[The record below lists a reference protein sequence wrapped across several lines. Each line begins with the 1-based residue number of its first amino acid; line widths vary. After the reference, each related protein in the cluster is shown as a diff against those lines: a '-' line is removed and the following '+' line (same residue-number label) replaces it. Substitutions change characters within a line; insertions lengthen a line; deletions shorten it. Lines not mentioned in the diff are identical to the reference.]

1 MSRQIVVAA
10 AARGRGRPLILATV
24 LATLWLS
31 AAATTATGQI
41 LGAPES
47 DPGRRYGEPTVKR
60 FRVGAEVEASRGA
73 CRDVL
78 AIVAIPW
85 QCAEQDVRV
94 LNEDVTPEVRQ
105 VDYRELDSGDVR
117 QMLIRIP
124 YLAAGAKARAVVSF
138 EVSVRPVLPPVDTHE
153 LKIPQRPGA
162 DVRRYLGDSPY
173 IESRNRKV
181 RSQAAEI
188 LEEVG
193 PDASAWQQVEAIYDY
208 VRSQVEYVEGRPD
221 QSAVATL
228 DEGKGDCHAITVAF
242 VALCRA
248 SRIPARMV
256 WVEDHCYPEFYL
268 EDAEGEGHWFPCQS
282 AGDRAF
288 GEMPDTRV
296 IFQKGDNFRLP
307 ERPRDRLRYATD
319 WARGL
324 PVPGGGKPKVR
335 FIREPL

>member
-1 MSRQIVVAA
+1 MSRFSRNGVICRKLGLHFVCMTALAA
-10 AARGRGRPLILATV
+10 VWPSTTPLTY
-24 LATLWLS
+24 
-31 AAATTATGQI
+31 GQI
-41 LGAPES
+41 LGGPVTETG
-47 DPGRRYGEPTVKR
+47 PRYGEPTVKR
-60 FRVGAEVEASRGA
+60 FRVGAEVEATRGA

-85 QCAEQDVRV
+85 QCAEQDVRITAQ
-94 LNEDVTPEVRQ
+94 DFSPEVRQ
-105 VDYRELDSGDVR
+105 VDYRDLDSGDVR

-124 YLAAGAKARAVVSF
+124 YLSAGTTARAVVTF
-138 EVSVRPVLPPVDTHE
+138 EVSVRPVLQPEDTSE
-153 LKIPQRPGA
+153 MQVPSRPGA

-173 IESRNRKV
+173 IESRNR
-181 RSQAAEI
+181 RIRRLSAEA
-188 LEEVG
+188 LSDVQN
-193 PDASAWQQVEAIYDY
+193 DASAWHQVEAIYDY
-208 VRSQVEYVEGRPD
+208 VRKHVEFVEGRPD
-221 QSAVATL
+221 QSALATL
-228 DEGKGDCHAITVAF
+228 EEGKGDCHAITVAF

-248 SRIPARMV
+248 RRIPARMV
-256 WVEDHCYPEFYL
+256 WVENHCYPEFYL
-268 EDAEGEGHWFPCQS
+268 QDAQGQGHWFPCQS

-307 ERPRDRLRYATD
+307 ERPHDRLRYATD